1 MRTIRTI
8 AEMRAYLARARARG
22 RTVGLVPTMGAFH
35 AGHHS
40 LMRAA
45 RENQDEVVVSLFVN
59 PAQFN
64 DGADLA
70 AYPRTEEQDAAEA
83 ADIGVDVLFAPPN
96 SEIYPAG
103 FATSVQVKGLSEMLE
118 GAERGASH
126 FAGVCTVVTKLL
138 NIVQPDVAYFGQKD
152 AQQLAVVSRMVKD
165 LDIPVLIEAMPTIRE
180 PDGLALSSRNRR
192 LNPTDRARA
201 LALHHALEAA
211 QEAVAQ
217 GERDAVRVKTLAAA
231 QLGGV
236 DAEYLAIVDP
246 DSFDELTT
254 IDGRALVAV
263 AARVGP
269 VRLIDNVMLQMSPGG
284 DPSRAPTSKGESRA
298 HPPPRPAQPRD
309 ARQARRDP
317 SARRADRDD
326 HRLRPP
332 ERARGRAGGRRR
344 RPRGRLGRPQRTRLS
359 RHGAGERRGDADA
372 HARRPPRPEDAAA
385 GRRPALRVL

>member
-8 AEMRAYLARARARG
+8 AEMRTYLRNARARG
-22 RTVGLVPTMGAFH
+22 HSVGLVPTMGAFH

-83 ADIGVDVLFAPPN
+83 AGLGVDVLFAPPD
-96 SEIYPAG
+96 SEIYPPG
-103 FATSVQVKGLSEMLE
+103 FATSVHVKGLSEVLE

-152 AQQLAVVSRMVKD
+152 AQQLAVVSRMVSD
-165 LDIPVLIEAMPTIRE
+165 LDIPVRIEAMPTIRE
-180 PDGLALSSRNRR
+180 PDGLALSSRNVR
-192 LNPTDRARA
+192 LKGSDRARA
-201 LALHHALEAA
+201 LALHNALAEA
-211 QEAVAQ
+211 QQAVQ
-217 GERDAVRVKTLAAA
+217 DGERDAARVKARAMA
-231 QLGGV
+231 HLGGV

-246 DSFDELTT
+246 ESFDELTT

-263 AARVGP
+263 AAKVGP
-269 VRLIDNVMLQMSPGG
+269 VRLIDNVVL
-284 DPSRAPTSKGESRA
+284 
-298 HPPPRPAQPRD
+298 HPVPVA
-309 ARQARRDP
+309 
-317 SARRADRDD
+317 
-326 HRLRPP
+326 
-332 ERARGRAGGRRR
+332 
-344 RPRGRLGRPQRTRLS
+344 TR
-359 RHGAGERRGDADA
+359 
-372 HARRPPRPEDAAA
+372 
-385 GRRPALRVL
+385 